1 MYHKSKGIVL
11 QTVKYG
17 ETSAIAK
24 IYTENIG
31 LLSFMVYGFRS
42 SKSTKKAAMLQQ
54 GTLLEIDFL
63 HQTNK
68 NLHQLKEIK
77 RSYTYQSIP
86 FDMRKSSVM
95 LFLIEL
101 ISKCVIENQINE
113 EEFDFIYSQFIH
125 LDSMPEIDPFFH
137 LDFLVSL
144 TQYLGFFPE
153 NNCSSEYPYFDVKN
167 GFFVSA
173 PTHDFKNFSKEESQ
187 LLADLLS
194 NQVNLKRY
202 SKDVRNRFLEKFLT
216 YYAYHIDNFKEIKS
230 LKIFEDIFA

>member
-24 IYTENIG
+24 IYTEQLG
-31 LLSFMVYGFRS
+31 LLSFMVYGYRS

-54 GTLLEIDFL
+54 GTLLEIDFI
-63 HQTNK
+63 HQANK
-68 NLHQLKEIK
+68 HIHQIKEI
-77 RSYTYQSIP
+77 RRAHTYQSIP

-101 ISKCVIENQINE
+101 ISRCVIENQINE
-113 EEFDFIYSQFIH
+113 EEFDFIYNQFLE
-125 LDSMPEIDPFFH
+125 LDSSPEIDPFFH
-137 LDFLVSL
+137 LHFMVSL

-153 NNCSSEYPYFDVKN
+153 NNASSVCKYFDVRN
-167 GFFVSA
+167 GLFT
-173 PTHDFKNFSKEESQ
+173 PTTPQTLNDFLKEESA
-187 LLADLLS
+187 LLSDLLS
-194 NQVNLKRY
+194 NSNNLKTY
-202 SKDVRNRFLEKFLT
+202 SKEVRNRFLTKFLT
-216 YYAYHIDNFKEIKS
+216 YYAYHIDNFKEVKS